1 MQCFS
6 FGSRKVSYTLLL
18 RFILVRTLSCVF
30 CLTNTGFVQCNSLGP
45 RKVYCMLVLNFALFS
60 NFCFCCNALPSAPVV
75 CCTLLLLVIY
85 VSCFL
90 PHQLRACAVLFPSAP
105 LKFTPFCFSLF
116 NQFAFVMR
124 ALPNKLRFVQW
135 FFPRLPSNFHALFF
149 ALYYLVLILCSAFFP
164 SLIES
169 SFDSCKVG
177 SSLLLHGQSVRRVL
191 FHSVYCG
198 VIFSAPV
205 DFESLCSPLHF
216 SVIWYACFATRASSS
231 VGLLPCPSVFAPL
244 FSLLFFYS
252 LVYVCYSFLAFSA
265 VISHVFLPALPW

>member
-6 FGSRKVSYTLLL
+6 L
-18 RFILVRTLSCVF
+18 RLSSSLHLFVF
-30 CLTNTGFVQCNSLGP
+30 LCLIS
-45 RKVYCMLVLNFALFS
+45 
-60 NFCFCCNALPSAPVV
+60 
-75 CCTLLLLVIY
+75 LLLLCVLCPTSSGLFSDFSPAPLEFARLIFC
-85 VSCFL
+85 V
-90 PHQLRACAVLFPSAP
+90 VLFSF
-105 LKFTPFCFSLF
+105 KF
-116 NQFAFVMR
+116 
-124 ALPNKLRFVQW
+124 
-135 FFPRLPSNFHALFF
+135 
-149 ALYYLVLILCSAFFP
+149 AFFP

-205 DFESLCSPLHF
+205 DFESLCFPLHF

-244 FSLLFFYS
+244 FS
-252 LVYVCYSFLAFSA
+252 
-265 VISHVFLPALPW
+265 

>member
-30 CLTNTGFVQCNSLGP
+30 CLTNTGFVQCYSLGP

-60 NFCFCCNALPSAPVV
+60 NF
-75 CCTLLLLVIY
+75 LLLLQCSPFGSRSLLHAFV
-85 VSCFL
+85 VSNLCF
-90 PHQLRACAVLFPSAP
+90 VLFASPTSGLCSAFPSAP

-149 ALYYLVLILCSAFFP
+149 ALYYSVLILCSAFFP
-164 SLIES
+164 SLTES

-205 DFESLCSPLHF
+205 DFESLCFPLHF

-244 FSLLFFYS
+244 FS
-252 LVYVCYSFLAFSA
+252 
-265 VISHVFLPALPW
+265 